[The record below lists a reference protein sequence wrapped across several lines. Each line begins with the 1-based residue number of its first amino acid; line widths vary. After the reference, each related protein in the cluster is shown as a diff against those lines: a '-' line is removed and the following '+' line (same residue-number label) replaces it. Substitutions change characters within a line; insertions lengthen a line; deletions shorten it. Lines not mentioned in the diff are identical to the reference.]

1 MTCKDFIAL
10 IADYLEMTVFF
21 RARDF
26 TPEVFKDFMFAQSV
40 ANDESIAVAR
50 DVAKLGRYTMMTLNN
65 EAAELNCY
73 RIAKFGL
80 GSIFDAFMS
89 SCWLGSRKPVK
100 KIYSDAINIAQAK
113 PAATL
118 FIDDREPNLVPARAL
133 GLNTIHFESAA
144 RLRRDLSAAL
154 GIDLSGA

>member
-1 MTCKDFIAL
+1 MPKIEHVFFDIGGVLATNGWDTGERAKGAARFKLDADDYQKRHEEAVGPWEEGKISMD
-10 IADYLEMTVFF
+10 DYLEMTVFF

-26 TPEVFKDFMFAQSV
+26 TPEEFKDFMFAQSV

-89 SCWLGSRKPVK
+89 S
-100 KIYSDAINIAQAK
+100 
-113 PAATL
+113 
-118 FIDDREPNLVPARAL
+118 
-133 GLNTIHFESAA
+133 
-144 RLRRDLSAAL
+144 
-154 GIDLSGA
+154 